1 MTEDVDEFVMRG
13 IGQYKEKEFCNITTD
28 DLGLESEEE
37 KKEAETKQEESKD
50 VLEFVKEALGD
61 KVKSV
66 KISNKLKN
74 HAVMLSSEGNISIEM
89 EKYFRGMPDY
99 DGSMRAQYVLEIN
112 ADHPAFAALKSAVE
126 NDKDKAAKMAEIMFC
141 QGLIISGLPID
152 DTVGYS
158 DKVFSLF

>member
-1 MTEDVDEFVMRG
+1 
-13 IGQYKEKEFCNITTD
+13 
-28 DLGLESEEE
+28 
-37 KKEAETKQEESKD
+37 
-50 VLEFVKEALGD
+50 
-61 KVKSV
+61 
-66 KISNKLKN
+66 
-74 HAVMLSSEGNISIEM
+74 MLSSEGNISIEM